1 MQKKE
6 KEAANRL
13 KESNWKKFYDMKRL
27 IFLFISFIM
36 TWNSGDA
43 QSLEL
48 KNAYIQVCKTLK
60 EYKFI
65 SEDVYSTQSH
75 GQTKSITLKVQNGTL
90 VFLINDDYG
99 AFADPFFG
107 FKHGIKSIKIPLAD
121 ALCLFYQP
129 SYSKYL
135 WITSNQK
142 NSVEFIYRKQK
153 ELIDGYQ
160 IHGTVGSLR
169 KLYDELNKF
178 LTLAEEEEFNGSLGV
193 SYVQKTTKKYKKPA
207 KNSAKKNKESKYHN
221 KIGKYVQ

>member
-1 MQKKE
+1 M
-6 KEAANRL
+6 A
-13 KESNWKKFYDMKRL
+13 WY
-27 IFLFISFIM
+27 
-36 TWNSGDA
+36 SGDA

-99 AFADPFFG
+99 AFADPLFG
-107 FKHGIKSIKIPLAD
+107 FKHGIITIRIPLAD

-135 WITSNQK
+135 WLTSNQK
-142 NSVEFIYRKQK
+142 NSVEFISKNQK

-160 IHGTVGSLR
+160 IHGTEGSLR

-178 LTLAEEEEFNGSLGV
+178 LTLTEEEEFNGSLDV
-193 SYVQKTTKKYKKPA
+193 SSVQKTARKSKKTA
-207 KNSAKKNKESKYHN
+207 KNNTRKKKESKYQN